1 MTDLEGL
8 YRERRFKRSM
18 TLLILAATLLAS
30 VLFGLSVGSVHI
42 DVRSVLGILFGGGG
56 DWPDVHETIILDVR
70 LPRVLLGALVGAALA
85 IAGCAMQGL
94 FRNPMASPYVLGIS
108 SAAAFGASLAILLG
122 ATVGMMTMSVP
133 LLAFGFALLAA
144 FGVYAIA
151 RVGGQVPVE
160 TLLLAGI
167 AIGAFFSAQ
176 VSLLKFLA
184 GDELRDIVFWIM
196 GGLWGAG
203 WDELALVTPMIVLS
217 AGALLVMA
225 RPLNAL
231 LLGEGTALDLGIEVE
246 RTKLWVLTFSAL
258 ATAAAI
264 SVAGII
270 GFVGLIVPHMVRIVV
285 GPDHRVLLPASVMA
299 GAVFLIWCD
308 TVARMII
315 APSELPVGVVTAS
328 LGAPFFL
335 YLLRR
340 RRRLMGW

>member
-8 YRERRFKRSM
+8 YRERRFKRSV
-18 TLLILAATLLAS
+18 TLAILAAALLVTVLLA
-30 VLFGLSVGSVHI
+30 LSIGPVHI
-42 DVRSVLGILFGGGG
+42 DVRAILGILLGRDG
-56 DWPDVHETIILDVR
+56 DWPDIHETIILDVR

-85 IAGCAMQGL
+85 VAGCAMQGL
-94 FRNPMASPYVLGIS
+94 FRNPMASPYVLGLS

-122 ATVGMMTMSVP
+122 ASLASMALSVP
-133 LLAFGFALLAA
+133 LLAFAFTLLTA
-144 FGVYAIA
+144 FGVYSIA

-196 GGLWGAG
+196 GGLWAAG
-203 WDELALVTPMIVLS
+203 WDELALVAPLIVLS
-217 AGALLVMA
+217 VGALLVMA

-231 LLGEGTALDLGIEVE
+231 LLGEGAALDLGVEVE
-246 RTKLWVLTFSAL
+246 RTKLMVLTFSAL

-270 GFVGLIVPHMVRIVV
+270 GFVGLIVPHIVRIFV

-299 GAVFLIWCD
+299 GAIFLIWCD
-308 TVARMII
+308 TVARMVI

-335 YLLRR
+335 YLLRH

>member
-1 MTDLEGL
+1 MTDLEEL
-8 YRERRFKRSM
+8 YRARRFQRSM
-18 TLLILAATLLAS
+18 TLVILAGALLVS
-30 VLFGLSVGSVHI
+30 IVLAISIGPVHI
-42 DVRSVLGILFGGGG
+42 DAKTILGVLLGREG
-56 DWPDVHETIILDVR
+56 DWPDTHETIILDVR

-85 IAGCAMQGL
+85 VAGCAMQGL

-122 ATVGMMTMSVP
+122 ATVGMMTLSVP
-133 LLAFGFALLAA
+133 LLAFAFALLTA

-151 RVGGQVPVE
+151 RVGGLVPVE

-231 LLGEGTALDLGIEVE
+231 LLGEGAALDLGVEVE
-246 RTKLWVLTFSAL
+246 RTKLMVLTFSAL

-270 GFVGLIVPHMVRIVV
+270 GFVGLIVPHMVRIIV
-285 GPDHRVLLPASVMA
+285 GPDHRVLLPASVLA
-299 GAVFLIWCD
+299 GAIFLIWCD
-308 TVARMII
+308 TVARMVI